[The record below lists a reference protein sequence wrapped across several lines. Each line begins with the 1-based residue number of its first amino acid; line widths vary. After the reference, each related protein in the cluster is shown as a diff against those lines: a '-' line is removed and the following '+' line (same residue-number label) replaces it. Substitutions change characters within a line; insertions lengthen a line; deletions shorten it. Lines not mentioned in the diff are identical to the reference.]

1 MRLTRRNVLKGEPFQ
16 NVASLEP
23 VAVLVALMVFGD
35 NPQWRAGRVGGVQRL
50 RAEEVRVQQIS
61 AQHSGDGVGLA
72 ARQVGVGNGAAM
84 ASMEADGLMS
94 ERFV

>member
-1 MRLTRRNVLKGEPFQ
+1 
-16 NVASLEP
+16 
-23 VAVLVALMVFGD
+23 MVFGD

-50 RAEEVRVQQIS
+50 HGQPGKLPRAEEVRVQQIS